1 MWRMSGSRG
10 LMVLQVIGAGFGRTG
25 TLSLKAALEQLGF
38 GPCYHQYELIGHPE
52 HAPSWSA
59 ANAGDAD
66 ALRVPLHDY
75 RSTVDWPGCA
85 FWRELSELFPAAK
98 VVLSVRPADRW
109 YASFRDTVGAV
120 LALNR
125 TREVP
130 PVFAP
135 VIKMNDEVVRLR
147 CFGPDYDVEDKA
159 RVVASYEA
167 HNAAVRSAVAPG
179 RLLEFDVA
187 QGWDGLCRF
196 LEVPVPPAESPSIN
210 DREQFRELFGLDRD
224 RGDDGA
230 PQTVDA
236 AQERFRD
243 AMHPNL
249 PERR

>member
-1 MWRMSGSRG
+1 MA
-10 LMVLQVIGAGFGRTG
+10 LDVIGAGFGRTG
-25 TLSLKAALEQLGF
+25 TLSLKAALEQLGL

-52 HAPSWSA
+52 HALSWSA

-75 RSTVDWPGCA
+75 RSTVDWPGCT
-85 FWRELSELFPAAK
+85 FWRELCDLFPAAK
-98 VVLSVRPADRW
+98 VVLSVRPPDRW

-125 TREVP
+125 TRDVP

-135 VIKMNDEVVRLR
+135 VIEMNDEVVRLR
-147 CFGPDYDVEDKA
+147 CFGPDYDVDDKT

-167 HNAAVRSAVAPG
+167 HNAAVRSGVAPD

-187 QGWDGLCRF
+187 EGWEGLCRF
-196 LEVPVPPAESPSIN
+196 LDVPEPASDFPNIN

-224 RGDDGA
+224 QVDPGA
-230 PQTVDA
+230 PRSVDA
-236 AQERFRD
+236 VQQRFRD
-243 AMHPNL
+243 AMNPTELQNDQGRYDA
-249 PERR
+249 P